1 MMNSVDLIVIGAG
14 PAGYEAA
21 IHAAQ
26 SGMQVVLIEKDQI
39 GGTCLNR
46 GCIPTKS
53 LLYQAHQI
61 HQASQWAEVEVQAEV
76 LNETRKATLER
87 LRGGIAQ
94 LIKANGIEL
103 MQGEARILDE
113 HRVQV
118 NDEILKARFILIA
131 TGSQVS
137 LPPIEGIEHALTSDQ
152 VLEFDRPIPKRVLL
166 IGAGVIGLEFADLY
180 LDLGAQVIILEA
192 TLRPLA
198 QADREIGQNLQM
210 ILKRRGAE
218 IHCGI
223 QITRVEAQ
231 AVDYIE
237 KDQPKRAEGDLVIVA
252 AGRQSVLCASELE
265 LKTERGRL
273 CSTSQMQTNIPTIYA
288 AGDVTSPLQ
297 LAHLASAQ
305 AINAVDEMLG
315 KNPQFDLNCVPSCLY
330 THPEAAWV
338 GLSEDQAKAEG
349 RAFMIG
355 KASTLANSKAVIEQ
369 APRGFVKLIA
379 DAATRVL
386 LGGVIVGAHA
396 SDWIGTVALA
406 VSKGLTIDACQ
417 RLITAHP
424 TWSETLHEALMDFD
438 HHAIHTIYRR

>member
-61 HQASQWAEVEVQAEV
+61 HEASQWAEVEVQAEV

-118 NDEILKARFILIA
+118 NDEIREARFILIA

-152 VLEFDRPIPKRVLL
+152 VLEFDQPIPKRVLL

-192 TLRPLA
+192 ALRPLA

-237 KDQPKRAEGDLVIVA
+237 KDQPQRAEGDLVIVA
-252 AGRQSVLCASELE
+252 AGRRPVLCASELE

-273 CSTSQMQTNIPTIYA
+273 CSTSRMRTNIPTIYA

-315 KNPQFDLNCVPSCLY
+315 KKPQFDLNCVPSCLY

-349 RAFMIG
+349 RAVMIG

-406 VSKGLTIDACQ
+406 VSQGLTIDACQ